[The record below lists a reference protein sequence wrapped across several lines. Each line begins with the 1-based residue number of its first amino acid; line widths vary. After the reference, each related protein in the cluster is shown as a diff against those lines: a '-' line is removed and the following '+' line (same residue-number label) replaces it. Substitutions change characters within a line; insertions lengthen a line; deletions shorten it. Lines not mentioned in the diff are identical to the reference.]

1 MAYPEGISDLK
12 TQRLGRSRP
21 KGRGAK
27 RKAVKTVHLSA
38 IALRSLS
45 ERIGQAVL
53 TLERLGL
60 LPPEDVG
67 RQRDLSREER
77 VTEELDIRSIETS
90 LQFGREILDL
100 ARIILDLRS
109 QREKTDH
116 PVI

>member
-1 MAYPEGISDLK
+1 
-12 TQRLGRSRP
+12 
-21 KGRGAK
+21 
-27 RKAVKTVHLSA
+27 VKTVHLSA